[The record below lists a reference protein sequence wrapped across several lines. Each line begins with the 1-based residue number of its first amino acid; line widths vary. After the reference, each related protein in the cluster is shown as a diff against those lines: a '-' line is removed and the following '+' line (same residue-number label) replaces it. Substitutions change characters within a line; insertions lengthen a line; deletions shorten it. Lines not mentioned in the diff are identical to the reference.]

1 MTPQKKQ
8 EADWILTFAHKLVT
22 LIGIPIIIAIVGDMY
37 FDFKQMRSNDIRQD
51 EKIQRTREDLNETK
65 QNLQSLGIYVY
76 RGIK

>member
-37 FDFKQMRSNDIRQD
+37 FDFKQMRNNDIRQD
-51 EKIQRTREDLNETK
+51 ERIEHNRQAIQETN
-65 QNLQSLGIYVY
+65 QSLQSLGNYVY